1 MTYLTK
7 DTVRIHPATD
17 DDVDDIST
25 VLRKAFTLLRDR
37 GYSQRALRA
46 AMYPPEFIQERI
58 GQGAHVL
65 VAEVDGKIVGTAT
78 GIEKH
83 ESLHVCSVAVDPAF
97 GGQGIARCLMH
108 ELEKIARE
116 KNCYKLFLQTAWSM
130 TEAIA
135 LYRKLGYEQ
144 EGYQRK
150 HFYGE
155 DFLMFGK
162 LLKGKGAHSYALE
175 DGSD

>member
-1 MTYLTK
+1 M
-7 DTVRIHPATD
+7 
-17 DDVDDIST
+17 
-25 VLRKAFTLLRDR
+25 
-37 GYSQRALRA
+37 
-46 AMYPPEFIQERI
+46 
-58 GQGAHVL
+58 
-65 VAEVDGKIVGTAT
+65 
-78 GIEKH
+78 
-83 ESLHVCSVAVDPAF
+83 AVDPAS
-97 GGQGIARCLMH
+97 QRRGIAHSLMNR
-108 ELEKIARE
+108 LEEIARR

-130 TEAIA
+130 TEAIT

-162 LLKGKGAHSYALE
+162 MLEGRGAHSYALE

>member
-1 MTYLTK
+1 MNTPVVHIRTA
-7 DTVRIHPATD
+7 TVK
-17 DDVDDIST
+17 DVDAICL
-25 VLRKAFTLLRDR
+25 VLQKAFASLRGR
-37 GYSQRALRA
+37 GYSERALRA
-46 AMYPPEFIQERI
+46 AMYPPEFVQERI
-58 GQGAHVL
+58 ERGVHVL
-65 VAEVDGKIVGTAT
+65 VAETDERIVGTAT
-78 GIEKH
+78 GIEEH
-83 ESLHVCSVAVDPAF
+83 ESLHVCSVAVDPVF
-97 GGQGIARCLMH
+97 GDQGIARCLMH
-108 ELEKIARE
+108 TLEKIARE

-162 LLKGKGAHSYALE
+162 VLKGKGTHFRAHNDE
-175 DGSD
+175 SD